1 MLVHS
6 NPQRV
11 LEIGYGVGELGR
23 TIQLYQP
30 ELLHLAELDEH
41 MIPMAE
47 EYFSA
52 LNEKASQR
60 PNVRVDVMDGRHFL
74 KMSSE
79 QYDVIMSDSMIL
91 ASEGSLRLYTEEHF
105 REARKHLRP
114 GGVVL
119 AWLPVN
125 AGSTKA
131 LVIMKTF
138 QEVFPESLLWLPLG
152 LNTQEAFLIGFRD
165 EARIDYEAW
174 KRKYEQVALV
184 DLKGF
189 GWDDPALFFASFRA
203 GPQRLAEIAARV
215 PFVNRDM
222 SPVLDF
228 LPQEKPAEIA
238 ATIQQLVEPAPG
250 FILQH
255 LRTGPENQQAMDTLR
270 ENMRRVHE
278 ADLIFL
284 KGVAALDAFGARAP
298 SEVLENA
305 STLTADF
312 RKALEVYPAHP
323 AAAVWTAQVLGLAAR
338 TESLPPERV
347 RALHEEAL
355 RHDPTDLDATESL
368 ARLALQRGDKEE
380 ARKHIE
386 RLRVLSPYSKLSS
399 EQP

>member
-1 MLVHS
+1 
-6 NPQRV
+6 
-11 LEIGYGVGELGR
+11 
-23 TIQLYQP
+23 
-30 ELLHLAELDEH
+30 
-41 MIPMAE
+41 
-47 EYFSA
+47 
-52 LNEKASQR
+52 
-60 PNVRVDVMDGRHFL
+60 
-74 KMSSE
+74 
-79 QYDVIMSDSMIL
+79 
-91 ASEGSLRLYTEEHF
+91 
-105 REARKHLRP
+105 
-114 GGVVL
+114 
-119 AWLPVN
+119 
-125 AGSTKA
+125 
-131 LVIMKTF
+131 
-138 QEVFPESLLWLPLG
+138 
-152 LNTQEAFLIGFRD
+152 
-165 EARIDYEAW
+165 
-174 KRKYEQVALV
+174 
-184 DLKGF
+184 
-189 GWDDPALFFASFRA
+189 
-203 GPQRLAEIAARV
+203 
-215 PFVNRDM
+215 
-222 SPVLDF
+222 
-228 LPQEKPAEIA
+228 
-238 ATIQQLVEPAPG
+238 
-250 FILQH
+250 
-255 LRTGPENQQAMDTLR
+255 MDTLR